1 MTVRRSQDPSAQE
14 HDENASSAAEH
25 WTPQRREAAIP
36 ARRER
41 ALPRESPST
50 DETDE
55 ADETDAGDAYREPGT
70 RGRTCDDSATGRTSD
85 QITGK

>member
-14 HDENASSAAEH
+14 HDQNASSAAEH
-25 WTPQRREAAIP
+25 WTPQRRGAAIP

-41 ALPRESPST
+41 ALPRESPSA
-50 DETDE
+50 DE
-55 ADETDAGDAYREPGT
+55 AGERDAGDAYREPGT